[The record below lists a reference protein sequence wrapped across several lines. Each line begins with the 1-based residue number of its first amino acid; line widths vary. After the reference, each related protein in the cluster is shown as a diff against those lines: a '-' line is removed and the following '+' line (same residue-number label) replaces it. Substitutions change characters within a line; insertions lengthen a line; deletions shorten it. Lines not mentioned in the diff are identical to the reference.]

1 MPLDRRIQRTR
12 QLLRDALISL
22 ILEMGYDSVRV
33 QDITERAN
41 LGRATF
47 YLHYRDKEEL
57 LVKSLQAICDD
68 LAERARNGESG
79 ISIGL
84 IAFQH
89 AAENRDLY
97 QAILGAKGPSA
108 ITRRVREYVTKDAL
122 ARSRQDMAGGVKS
135 AVPSEIVSNFLIGAL
150 IGLIDWWLEDDMPY
164 SAEYM
169 ADVFH
174 RLAATALTGVAH
186 PSPNGPLPSQVE

>member
-12 QLLRDALISL
+12 QLLRDALMSL

-33 QDITERAN
+33 QDITDRAN

-57 LVKSLQAICDD
+57 LIKSLQAICDD
-68 LAERARNGESG
+68 LAERARNRESG
-79 ISIGL
+79 IPLGL

-89 AAENRDLY
+89 AKENRDLY
-97 QAILGAKGPSA
+97 KAILGAKGASA
-108 ITRRVREYVTKDAL
+108 ITRRVREYVSKDSSPK
-122 ARSRQDMAGGVKS
+122 SRQDLVAGTKGS
-135 AVPSEIVSNFLIGAL
+135 VPTEISTNFLVGAL
-150 IGLIDWWLEDDMPY
+150 ISLIDWWLEDNMPY

-169 ADVFH
+169 ADVFN
-174 RLAATALTGVAH
+174 RLAVSALSGAVQPGLDD
-186 PSPNGPLPSQVE
+186 PSPNPAE